1 MTVAALE
8 VRHLSKRFGSIQA
21 LDDVSLQVNAGELHA
36 LVGENGAGK
45 STLIK
50 VLAGVHEPD
59 AGSVENGGSDGS
71 GRRAIAFIHQDLGL
85 VDDMSVAENV
95 ALGGDYARNGAGL
108 ISWRRA
114 RADAAAALLAMGLH
128 TDPRRDVGE
137 LSIAEKSMVAIARA
151 LALRCRFLVLDEP
164 TAALTYEDA
173 DRLFAALAH
182 AQRQGIGILYVTHR
196 LDEVFRIADRVS
208 VLRDGRNVGTSD
220 VDAISPGELTQ
231 RIIGRSLSEMYPS
244 AHTPSEEVA
253 LTVSSLRTVRS
264 GPTSFELRRGEVL
277 ALAGRIGAGH
287 QQVGRALI
295 GDEPVLGGL
304 VSLNGQV
311 FSGPRIG
318 AELAKRLAFVSGK
331 RQEESILSGLSLKE
345 NVFCNPALVQRGT
358 RSLTTPRAEAR
369 AALTLLASC
378 DVRPLDPDA
387 VIDTLSGGNQQKVVI
402 ARWLATGREVLV
414 LEEPTAG
421 VDVGARAQIYELLA
435 SVLSKGGSVL
445 LISSDFEEVAGL
457 AHRAL
462 VFDRGQ
468 VLVELAGDELELGPL
483 TQAASMGALSLA
495 AT

>member
-1 MTVAALE
+1 VTAGALV
-8 VRHLSKRFGSIQA
+8 VRNLSKRFGRSLA
-21 LDDVSLQVNAGELHA
+21 LDDVSLQVMPGEVHA

-59 AGSVENGGSDGS
+59 AGSVSDGGAVAGS
-71 GRRAIAFIHQDLGL
+71 GAIAFIHQDLGL
-85 VDDMSVAENV
+85 VDEMSVAENV
-95 ALGGDYARNGAGL
+95 ALGGEYPRGGARL

-114 RADAAAALLAMGLH
+114 RADAADALLAMGLNID
-128 TDPRRDVGE
+128 TRQNVGE

-164 TAALTYEDA
+164 TAALTYDDA
-173 DRLFAALAH
+173 DRLFRALVH
-182 AQRQGIGILYVTHR
+182 AQRQGVGILYVTHR

-208 VLRDGRNVGTSD
+208 VLRDGRCVVTSD
-220 VDAISPGELTQ
+220 VSALTPGELTQ
-231 RIIGRSLSEMYPS
+231 WIIGRPLSEMYPFL
-244 AHTPSEEVA
+244 TPASEEVA
-253 LTVSSLRTVRS
+253 LAVNGLRTSRS
-264 GPTSFELRRGEVL
+264 GPSTFALRRGEVL

-295 GDEPVLGGL
+295 GDERI
-304 VSLNGQV
+304 VSGDVALDGEQ
-311 FSGPRIG
+311 FSGAGIG
-318 AELAKRLAFVSGK
+318 RSLSKRLAFVSGK

-345 NVFCNPALVQRGT
+345 NLFCNPTLVHRGPRT
-358 RSLTTPRAEAR
+358 LTSPRAETR
-369 AALTLLASC
+369 ATLTLLDSC
-378 DVRPLDPDA
+378 DVRPRDPDA
-387 VIDTLSGGNQQKVVI
+387 VIDTLSGGNQQKVVL
-402 ARWLATGREVLV
+402 ARWLATGRKVLV

-435 SVLSKGGSVL
+435 GVLSAGGSVL

-468 VLVELAGDELELGPL
+468 ILTELSGHGLNLAALSG
-483 TQAASMGALSLA
+483 AASMGVPQAVA
-495 AT
+495 R

>member
-1 MTVAALE
+1 MTSTALE

-21 LDDVSLQVNAGELHA
+21 LHNVSIRVLPGELHA

-59 AGSVENGGSDGS
+59 EGSVTDGGSAS
-71 GRRAIAFIHQDLGL
+71 NRAIAFIHQDLGL

-95 ALGGDYARNGAGL
+95 ALGGHYARNQAGL

-114 RADAAAALLAMGLH
+114 RADAAAALLAMGLQ
-128 TDPRRDVGE
+128 TDTRRDVGE

-182 AQRQGIGILYVTHR
+182 AQREGIGILYVTHR
-196 LDEVFRIADRVS
+196 LDEVFRIADRVT
-208 VLRDGRNVGTSD
+208 VLRDGRCVATCD
-220 VDAISPGELTQ
+220 VDTISPAELTQ
-231 RIIGRSLSEMYPS
+231 RIIGRSLAEMYPAVS
-244 AHTPSEEVA
+244 SPSDEVA
-253 LTVSSLRTVRS
+253 LTVSSLRTIRS
-264 GPTSFELRRGEVL
+264 GPTSFELRRGEIL

-295 GDEPVLGGL
+295 GDERVLGGQ
-304 VSLNGQV
+304 VSLDDKEFAGA
-311 FSGPRIG
+311 RIG
-318 AELAKRLAFVSGK
+318 SELAKRLAFVSGK
-331 RQEESILSGLSLKE
+331 RQEESVLSGLSLTE
-345 NVFCNPALVQRGT
+345 NLFCNPALLNRRAG
-358 RSLTTPRAEAR
+358 SLTTPREEAR
-369 AALTLLASC
+369 AALTLLDSC
-378 DVRPLDPDA
+378 DVRPRDPDA
-387 VIDTLSGGNQQKVVI
+387 VIDTLSGGNQQKVVL
-402 ARWLATGREVLV
+402 ARWLATGRKVLI

-421 VDVGARAQIYELLA
+421 VDVGARAQIYELL
-435 SVLSKGGSVL
+435 STVLSTGGSVL
-445 LISSDFEEVAGL
+445 LISSDFEEVSGL

-468 VLVELAGDELELGPL
+468 VLVELAGDDLELASL
-483 TQAASMGALSLA
+483 TEAASMGAMPVA

>member
-1 MTVAALE
+1 MTTAALE
-8 VRHLSKRFGSIQA
+8 VRHLSKRFGNIQA
-21 LDDVSLQVNAGELHA
+21 LDDVSLQVNPGELHA

-50 VLAGVHEPD
+50 LLAGVHQPD
-59 AGSVENGGSDGS
+59 NGSVVTDGTDS
-71 GRRAIAFIHQDLGL
+71 RAIAFIHQDLGL

-95 ALGGDYARNGAGL
+95 ALGGRYARTGAGL

-114 RADAAAALLAMGLH
+114 RAAATAALLAMGLH
-128 TDPRRDVGE
+128 TDTRRDVGE

-182 AQRQGIGILYVTHR
+182 AQRGGIGILYVTHR
-196 LDEVFRIADRVS
+196 LDEVFRIANRVS
-208 VLRDGRNVGTSD
+208 VLRDGRCVTTAEVGQ
-220 VDAISPGELTQ
+220 ISPSELTQ
-231 RIIGRSLSEMYPS
+231 RIIGRSLAEMYPTVS
-244 AHTPSEEVA
+244 PASDQVA
-253 LTVSSLRTVRS
+253 LDVSGLRTDRS
-264 GPTSFELRRGEVL
+264 GPTSFQLRRGEVL

-295 GDEPVLGGL
+295 GDERVLGGR
-304 VSLNGQV
+304 VSLDGAQ
-311 FSGPRIG
+311 FSGSRLG
-318 AELAKRLAFVSGK
+318 AALAKRLAFVSGK
-331 RQEESILSGLSLKE
+331 RQEESVLSGLSLTE
-345 NVFCNPALVQRGT
+345 NLFCNPALVHRGA
-358 RSLTTPRAEAR
+358 RSITTPRAEAR

-387 VIDTLSGGNQQKVVI
+387 VIDTLSGGNQQKVVL
-402 ARWLATGREVLV
+402 ARWLATGRKVLV

-435 SVLSKGGSVL
+435 SVLSTGGSVL

-468 VLVELAGDELELGPL
+468 VLVELAGPDLELASL
-483 TQAASMGALSLA
+483 THAASMGTLSKA
-495 AT
+495 AR